1 MSADTK
7 PLPLEQQ
14 LSWRL
19 HRLGKLTD
27 AATAA
32 AYAGELGLGV
42 AEARALAAIG
52 SFEPL
57 SVNDLAAHAHL
68 DKAQASRAAQMLV
81 ERGSVIKAPSET
93 DARAVV
99 LRLSR
104 PGRALHA
111 RALRLIDRRN
121 REIMG
126 CLGAA
131 ERRQLLGLVDRL
143 IAHAVPRR
151 PGGSGGDTP

>member
-1 MSADTK
+1 MATETI

-32 AYAGELGLGV
+32 AYANELGLGV

-81 ERGSVIKAPSET
+81 ERGSAIKAPSET
-93 DARAVV
+93 DARSVV

-104 PGRALHA
+104 SGRALYA

-126 CLGAA
+126 CLKAS
-131 ERRQLLGLVDRL
+131 ERRQLLALVDRL
-143 IAHAVPRR
+143 IEHSA
-151 PGGSGGDTP
+151 GGCETH

>member
-1 MSADTK
+1 MATETI

-32 AYAGELGLGV
+32 AYANELGLGV

-81 ERGSVIKAPSET
+81 ERGSAIKAPSET
-93 DARAVV
+93 DARLA
-99 LRLSR
+99 RARAAAHR
-104 PGRALHA
+104 PPQPRDHGLPERGRA
-111 RALRLIDRRN
+111 
-121 REIMG
+121 
-126 CLGAA
+126 AA
-131 ERRQLLGLVDRL
+131 TAG
-143 IAHAVPRR
+143 
-151 PGGSGGDTP
+151 PGGSVDRAFRGRLRNTLIRAQAL